1 MDESLGC
8 RSGKSENLRMIHRKV
23 MFPNLQGKVKSI
35 SATEAAEKVKKG
47 KHVLVDVRTKEAFEQ
62 AHPEGAVNV
71 PLYKTLNLQEGGPSK
86 WLKYLAYAANGVSPI
101 ELNTAFDEEIKAA
114 AAGKGI
120 ITICDA
126 GGSLK
131 PTVNFPQGK
140 ASRSLQAAYIAL
152 TQGLTSGEIIHLDRG
167 LYGWYQ
173 EDGEMVGEYK
183 PDIGRTPM
191 AAQDPTLARLS
202 AETGYEVRPGDKR

>member
-1 MDESLGC
+1 MIKFLMKSLDILTH
-8 RSGKSENLRMIHRKV
+8 SLAQV
-23 MFPNLQGKVKSI
+23 MYPYLQGKVASI
-35 SATEAAEKVKKG
+35 SATEAAEKIKKG
-47 KHVLVDVRTKEAFEQ
+47 KHILVDVRTKEAYEQ
-62 AHPEGAVNV
+62 AHPEGALNI

-101 ELNTAFDEEIKAA
+101 ELNTAFDEEIKAVA
-114 AAGKGI
+114 KGGKGI

-140 ASRSLQAAYIAL
+140 ASRSLQAAYISL
-152 TQGLTSGEIIHLDRG
+152 TQGLTSGEVLHLDRG

-173 EDGEMVGEYK
+173 EDGVIVGEYK

-202 AETGYEVRPGDKR
+202 AETGYELRPGDKK